1 MAIPDLLKACPLFV
15 ELYDKEI
22 EKLVRY
28 CSVYNY
34 EAGEFIVRDQDEG
47 DQIYVLL
54 EGSAMVEK
62 ALEHGRIEIVPIQ
75 SGDVFGEMALMGQKT
90 RTADIVAK
98 EFSHVLEISYS
109 EIFVLF
115 QKEPK
120 IFGILMLNISRL
132 VSQRLANSNGIIVQL
147 QDQLKSTKGAA

>member
-34 EAGEFIVRDQDEG
+34 EPGDFIVKDQDEG
-47 DQIYVLL
+47 DQIFVLI

-62 ALEHGRIEIVPIQ
+62 ALEHGRIEIAPIQ
-75 SGDVFGEMALMGQKT
+75 SGDVFGELALMGQKT
-90 RTADIVAK
+90 RTADIIAK
-98 EFSHVLEISYS
+98 EYSHVLEISYS

-120 IFGILMLNISRL
+120 IFGILMLNIARL
-132 VSQRLANSNGIIVQL
+132 ISQRLSNSNNIIVGL
-147 QDQLKSTKGAA
+147 QEQLKASKGAA